1 MAAEAK
7 GSVDAVFR
15 ALADPTRRQILK
27 LLRKTGLPAGSVAA
41 AFPISG
47 PSISR
52 HLSVL
57 KAAGLVS
64 ERRDANRLIYSL
76 EASQLAEV
84 TGAWLLTV
92 CPDDLSDAL
101 LKGRKRKEKEKTS
114 RRGAGKG
121 STGKE
126 SGGRG
131 TSSSGGGSE
140 VGS

>member
-1 MAAEAK
+1 MAAEAQ

-27 LLRKTGLPAGSVAA
+27 LLRKTELPAGSVAA

-76 EASQLAEV
+76 EGSQLAEV
-84 TGAWLLTV
+84 TGSWLLTV
-92 CPDDLSDAL
+92 CPDDMSDL
-101 LKGRKRKEKEKTS
+101 LVKGKKKKEKTS
-114 RRGAGKG
+114 RKGAGKG
-121 STGKE
+121 SIGKAGAARE
-126 SGGRG
+126 AC
-131 TSSSGGGSE
+131 SSSGGGE